1 MSYPCPAVYVHVPFC
16 GRRCGYCDFYSQVLD
31 SSRVPALVDALLA
44 EHDRHAGGCATDGGV
59 PGGLPLE
66 TLYVG
71 GGTPTVLPPAEL
83 HRLLHG
89 LLSRRR
95 AAPNAE
101 ITVEANPTTV
111 TDEIASVLA
120 AAGVTRV
127 SIGAQ
132 SFDPAEL
139 RMLDRDH
146 QPQDVAQTVATC
158 RRHGLR
164 HISLDLIFGVPGQT
178 PASWRATLRVA
189 LALEPEHISCY
200 GLTYE
205 PGTPLERRRQAGL
218 VQPLDPD
225 VEATLYEMAM
235 DVLPAAG
242 LHQYEIS
249 NFARPGAECRHN
261 LRYWRNEPVL
271 GIGPAAAGYLDGVRY
286 KNVADTEGYVRAIQS
301 GGWPRAEVERLPPD
315 RQAGETAMLALRLT
329 AGIDRAT
336 FRQRFGDDPAARYAA
351 VVERHVADGLLT
363 VDEGGIR
370 LTRAG
375 RRLADTVMADF
386 V

>member
-1 MSYPCPAVYVHVPFC
+1 MSSLCPAVYVHVPFC
-16 GRRCGYCDFYSQVLD
+16 RRRCGYCDFYSQVLD
-31 SSRVPALVDALLA
+31 PSRVPALVDALLA
-44 EHDRHAGGCATDGGV
+44 EHDRYAGGCPTDGGV
-59 PGGLPLE
+59 PGELPLE

-71 GGTPTVLPPAEL
+71 GGTPTVLPPGEL
-83 HRLLHG
+83 DRLLRG

-95 AAPNAE
+95 PAPDAE

-111 TDEIASVLA
+111 TDEVASALA

-132 SFDPAEL
+132 SFAVAEL
-139 RMLDRDH
+139 RTLDRDH
-146 QPQDVAQTVATC
+146 QPQDVAGTVAAC

-178 PASWRATLRVA
+178 PASWRATLHAA

-218 VQPLDPD
+218 VQALDPD
-225 VEATLYEMAM
+225 VEATLYEMVM

-271 GIGPAAAGYLDGVRY
+271 GIGPAAAGYLDSVRY

-301 GGWPRAEVERLPPD
+301 GGSPRAEVERLSPD

-329 AGIDRAT
+329 AGIDRAA
-336 FRQRFGDDPAARYAA
+336 FRGRFGDDPAVRYAA
-351 VVERHVADGLLT
+351 VVAQHVADGLLT
-363 VDEGGIR
+363 VDEQGIR

-375 RRLADTVMADF
+375 RLVADTVMADF

>member
-1 MSYPCPAVYVHVPFC
+1 MSNPCPAVYVHVPFC
-16 GRRCGYCDFYSQVLD
+16 RRRCGYCDFHSQVLD
-31 SSRVPALVDALLA
+31 PSRVPTLVDALLA
-44 EHDRHAGGCATDGGV
+44 EHEDHTRGGSAEDSLTGG
-59 PGGLPLE
+59 PPLE

-83 HRLLHG
+83 DRLLRG

-95 AAPNAE
+95 PAPDAE

-111 TDEIASVLA
+111 TDEIAGVLA

-132 SFDPAEL
+132 SFDADEL
-139 RMLDRDH
+139 RTLDRDH
-146 QPQDVAQTVATC
+146 QPHDVAQAVTTC

-178 PASWRATLRVA
+178 PASWQATLRA
-189 LALEPEHISCY
+189 AIALEPEHISCY

-218 VQPLDPD
+218 VQPLDSD
-225 VEATLYEMAM
+225 IEATLYEMAM
-235 DVLPAAG
+235 DILPAAG

-301 GGWPRAEVERLPPD
+301 GGSPRAEVERLPRD
-315 RQAGETAMLALRLT
+315 RQAGETAVLALRLT
-329 AGIDRAT
+329 AGIDRAV
-336 FRQRFGDDPAARYAA
+336 FRERFGDDPAVRYAGIA
-351 VVERHVADGLLT
+351 ARHVADGLLT
-363 VDEGGIR
+363 VDERGIR

-375 RRLADTVMADF
+375 RLVADTVMADF